1 MKKMIRATLLSAM
14 TAFGT
19 IGMHSSVM
27 AADDVKWPTR
37 PVQVVVIANPGGDTD
52 FNARLMAKYF
62 NEITGKNMVVTNVA
76 GGGGTLA
83 AEQVKGAA
91 ADGNTILFTHPGQLI
106 VNEVAGLSPDSY
118 ETFDIA
124 CIAGV
129 DKGAIFVAS
138 KDAGVNDVKELVEKV
153 KADPKAVVYGTE
165 MGSFS
170 HIQGLMFEKLAGVK
184 LKMVDAG
191 TVSEKVVA
199 LLGGRIG
206 LGAISYGSVQD
217 YVNGGQMVAIGQP
230 NAERNPLLGD
240 VKTFKEQGVDFV
252 IDKPYVVAFPKGTD
266 PAIIAKMAD
275 VMKQISEKPEYAEEL
290 KKFKQPVAYYGTED
304 AKAVLAKTRE
314 EFMQFKDELR
324 QSK

>member
-1 MKKMIRATLLSAM
+1 MTKTIRATLLSALVGM
-14 TAFGT
+14 GGIAAQSTAF
-19 IGMHSSVM
+19 
-27 AADDVKWPTR
+27 AADASNWPNR
-37 PVQVVVIANPGGDTD
+37 PIQVVVIANPGGDTD
-52 FNARLMAKYF
+52 FNARMMAKYF
-62 NEITGKNMVVTNVA
+62 NQITGKNMVVTNVA

-106 VNEVAGLSPDSY
+106 VNEVAGLSDDSF
-118 ETFDIA
+118 EAFDIA

-129 DKGAIFVAS
+129 DKGAAFVAATES
-138 KDAGVNDVKELVEKV
+138 GITSVQDLVA
-153 KADPKAVVYGTE
+153 KAKAKPESITYGTE

-170 HIQGLMFEKLAGVK
+170 HIQGLMFEQITGAK

-199 LLGGRIG
+199 LLGGRID

-217 YVNGGQMVAIGQP
+217 YINGGQMVALGQP
-230 NAERNPLLGD
+230 NAERNALLGD
-240 VKTFKEQGVDFV
+240 VPTFKEQGVDFI

-266 PAIIAKMAD
+266 AAIVAKMAD
-275 VMKQISEKPEYAEEL
+275 IMKQITEQPEYAEEL
-290 KKFKQPVAYYGTED
+290 KKFKQPVAYYGTAE
-304 AKAVLAKTRE
+304 AKAILTKTRND
-314 EFMQFKDELR
+314 FMQFKDVLR